1 MSPSISIRPVVEAA
15 LLILFDGRRAGIDAI
30 LFRHAGI
37 LFRGI
42 LAFGNQHFIH
52 IAVRLLHHGPLGID
66 FYLVMLRFK
75 PATTIRTLDGAD
87 GLFDPVYDM
96 ARDWL

>member
-15 LLILFDGRRAGIDAI
+15 LLILFDGRR
-30 LFRHAGI
+30 AGI

-52 IAVRLLHHGPLGID
+52 IAVRLLHHGPLGVD

-75 PATTIRTLDGAD
+75 PATTIRTLDGAG